1 MHQPT
6 PQLPPLE
13 LAAWEESKVTLNL
26 YLQVVGKI
34 QLALMPRRNHWWNIT
49 FLVNSKGLI
58 THTMPAKGFTFEIQF
73 NFLEHRLELATSNGM
88 QEHFALEDGLSVADF
103 YNRVFALLHK
113 LGITPN
119 IIARPYSIPD
129 ADPITTPFAQLTGY
143 HRYQAAYVKSFFEIL
158 VWTADV
164 FQEFSGRFYGKTS
177 PVQLF
182 WHHMD
187 LVVTRF
193 CGRRAPKLPE
203 GSNVSNKDAYSHELI
218 SFGFWAGDE
227 NVRGAA
233 YYSYTYPSP
242 ENIDQEPLQPAAAKW
257 QDANGS
263 PMALLMYD
271 HLRADAQPRQALLGF
286 LQSTYTAGAKL
297 CNWEMHDLDVPAL
310 KEL

>member
-1 MHQPT
+1 MQPSIN
-6 PQLPPLE
+6 LPELP
-13 LAAWEESKVTLNL
+13 LAAWEDSKVTINL

-58 THTMPAKGFTFEIQF
+58 THTMPADGFTFEIQF
-73 NFLEHRLELATSNGM
+73 NFLEHQLEIATSSGG

-103 YNRVFALLHK
+103 YDRVFALLHK
-113 LGITPN
+113 LGITAN

-129 ADPITTPFAQLTGY
+129 VDPITTPFAQLTQY
-143 HRYQAAYVKSFFEIL
+143 HRYQPAYVKSFFEIL

-193 CGRRAPKLPE
+193 CGRRAPALPAD
-203 GSNVSNKDAYSHELI
+203 SNVSNKDAYSHELI

-257 QDANGS
+257 KDANGS

-271 HLRADAQPRQALLGF
+271 YLRAEVQPRQALLGF
-286 LQSTYTAGAKL
+286 LESTYTAGAKL
-297 CNWEMHDLDVPAL
+297 CNWEMDDLYVPPL
-310 KEL
+310 KTM